1 MTFSD
6 LQLAEPVLKAVVM
19 EKYTTPSPI
28 QHQAIPHLLAGKDVL
43 GCAQTGT
50 GKTAAFALPIIHRL
64 YEKSDTRRR
73 RAPRALVLAP
83 TRELAAQVGASF
95 SAFGRFAGI
104 RATVIFGGVNQ
115 GPQVSALRAG
125 VDVIVATPGRL
136 VDLMRQGVCD
146 LRSINTLVLDE
157 ADHMLDL
164 GFIHDIK
171 TVLKALPRERQ
182 TLLFSA
188 TMPKEIA
195 SLAATILRDPVKVAV
210 APVSSAVETVTQ
222 SVYHVQKS
230 NKGRLLVD
238 LLVKSGGDASLVFS
252 RTKHGADKICKMLNT
267 AGIKAG
273 AIHGNKTQ
281 NARREALD
289 GFKRGRLRVLVA
301 TDIAARGIDIEA
313 LPLVVNYDLPDVPET
328 YVHRIGRTGR
338 AGRVGSAVSFC
349 DPEERSSLRDI
360 ESLISR
366 RITIIQDHPFV
377 ASIGEPSRAEPR
389 RQSAATPNRNSG
401 ARRTGSGR
409 PGSYRSADS
418 DTRSDSRTERRF
430 DSRSGGRSDNRSDS
444 RSDGRPTERGQKRR
458 RARSPYRK
466 TA

>member
-1 MTFSD
+1 M
-6 LQLAEPVLKAVVM
+6 
-19 EKYTTPSPI
+19 
-28 QHQAIPHLLAGKDVL
+28 
-43 GCAQTGT
+43 
-50 GKTAAFALPIIHRL
+50 
-64 YEKSDTRRR
+64 
-73 RAPRALVLAP
+73 
-83 TRELAAQVGASF
+83 
-95 SAFGRFAGI
+95 
-104 RATVIFGGVNQ
+104 
-115 GPQVSALRAG
+115 
-125 VDVIVATPGRL
+125 
-136 VDLMRQGVCD
+136 
-146 LRSINTLVLDE
+146 
-157 ADHMLDL
+157 
-164 GFIHDIK
+164 
-171 TVLKALPRERQ
+171 
-182 TLLFSA
+182 
-188 TMPKEIA
+188 
-195 SLAATILRDPVKVAV
+195 

-238 LLVKSGGDASLVFS
+238 ILQKSGGDASLVFS
-252 RTKHGADKICKMLNT
+252 RTKHGAGKICKMLNT

-281 NARREALD
+281 NARRDALD

-366 RITIIQDHPFV
+366 RIPTIQDHPFA

-401 ARRTGSGR
+401 QRRTGSGR
-409 PGSYRSADS
+409 PGSYRSSESDS
-418 DTRSDSRTERRF
+418 RSDSRTDRRL
-430 DSRSGGRSDNRSDS
+430 DGRSGGRSDS
-444 RSDGRPTERGQKRR
+444 RSDNRPAERGQKRR
-458 RARSPYRK
+458 RARAPYRK